1 MMIKW
6 ITSGL
11 NYFGYIN
18 NEFSPIGWKDAKNDV
33 TKLLGIADRQAQ
45 NINSLLKSIQFTN
58 LMENQRQ
65 LFTKGML
72 VPVRNEL
79 DETKRRQRLEE
90 MQKRKA
96 IRVRTITVWT
106 LNEWGGGRGGANE
119 LLWIIVGTVFK

>member
-33 TKLLGIADRQAQ
+33 TRLLGIADKQAQ
-45 NINSLLKSIQFTN
+45 IINSLLKSIQFTN

-72 VPVRNEL
+72 VPVRQKL
-79 DETKRRQRLEE
+79 DETIKRIRLEE

-96 IRVRTITVWT
+96 IRVRTITGYT
-106 LNEWGGGRGGANE
+106 
-119 LLWIIVGTVFK
+119 IYIYIV